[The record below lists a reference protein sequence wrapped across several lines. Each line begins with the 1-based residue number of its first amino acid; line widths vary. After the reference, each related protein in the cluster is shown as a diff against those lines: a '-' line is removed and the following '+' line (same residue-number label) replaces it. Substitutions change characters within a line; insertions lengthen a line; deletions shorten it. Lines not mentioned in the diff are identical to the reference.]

1 MIFANHNTLLAF
13 GAAADFRTEKKDTEE
28 GKKLQGLE
36 SSNFLIYNF
45 ISEAVIFFPL
55 RPLAFAQQNKTKA
68 CGEIR

>member
-1 MIFANHNTLLAF
+1 MIFANQNTLLAF

-45 ISEAVIFFPL
+45 ISEAVIFFSTETSCFCP
-55 RPLAFAQQNKTKA
+55 AEQD
-68 CGEIR
+68 